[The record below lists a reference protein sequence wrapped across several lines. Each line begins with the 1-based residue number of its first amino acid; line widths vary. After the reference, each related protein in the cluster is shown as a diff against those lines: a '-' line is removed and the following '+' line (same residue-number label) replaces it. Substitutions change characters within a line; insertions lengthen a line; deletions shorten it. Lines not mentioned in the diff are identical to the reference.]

1 MTNIVNLASVKKQK
15 NKEQLDQSYQY
26 ILEGLI
32 SNMMDQ
38 GIEFDNRTE
47 KAMVP
52 MLKILESILYK
63 QNGVDHSHTMS
74 VDRFIE
80 MAFEEKND

>member
-63 QNGVDHSHTMS
+63 QNGVDHSHTES

-80 MAFEEKND
+80 MAFEDKND

>member
-1 MTNIVNLASVKKQK
+1 MSNIINLASAKQQKTKK
-15 NKEQLDQSYQY
+15 QLDQSYQY

-52 MLKILESILYK
+52 MLKILESIIYK
-63 QNGVDHSHTMS
+63 QNGIDHSHTKS

-80 MAFEEKND
+80 MAFEDKND

>member
-63 QNGVDHSHTMS
+63 QNGVDHSHTKS

>member
-63 QNGVDHSHTMS
+63 QNGVDHSHTES